1 MGHWFGLC
9 LVVSWECNELV
20 VVPILCVDV
29 ASVGIEWLLT
39 LTVCVIAT
47 VIGDSGMYCIL
58 REAIADVGHTYTILE
73 HSNYCWLLHSQIVL
87 VV

>member
-9 LVVSWECNELV
+9 LVYIWECNELV

-29 ASVGIEWLLT
+29 GSVGIEWLPS

-47 VIGDSGMYCIL
+47 VRGDSGMLYYVKL
-58 REAIADVGHTYTILE
+58 
-73 HSNYCWLLHSQIVL
+73 
-87 VV
+87 